1 MNKAIKKFRRGKA
14 NKMLGE
20 QVESKGAVYTKIC
33 IGDTRDLLIVNI
45 KYKIGTSLQ
54 LIRAIYRQFCCW
66 HFRQTAAR
74 NVRHSVQIS
83 CNFRRNVQ
91 SAGKRDVLVTL
102 TPPPPPYLT

>member
-1 MNKAIKKFRRGKA
+1 M
-14 NKMLGE
+14 
-20 QVESKGAVYTKIC
+20 QS
-33 IGDTRDLLIVNI
+33 
-45 KYKIGTSLQ
+45 YKIGSSLQ

-91 SAGKRDVLVTL
+91 SVDKRDVLVTL
-102 TPPPPPYLT
+102 TPPPPPPHLT

>member
-1 MNKAIKKFRRGKA
+1 
-14 NKMLGE
+14 MLNNFSIADKYM
-20 QVESKGAVYTKIC
+20 QS
-33 IGDTRDLLIVNI
+33 
-45 KYKIGTSLQ
+45 YKIGSSLQ

-91 SAGKRDVLVTL
+91 SVDKRDVLVTL
-102 TPPPPPYLT
+102 TPPPPPPHLT